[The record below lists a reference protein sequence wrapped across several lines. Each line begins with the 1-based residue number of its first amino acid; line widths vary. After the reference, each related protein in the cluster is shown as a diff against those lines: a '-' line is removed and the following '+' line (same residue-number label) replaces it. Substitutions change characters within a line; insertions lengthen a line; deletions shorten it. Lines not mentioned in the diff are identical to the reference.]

1 MNKRTILDEEIGA
14 KGRGGQWPRPLQSG
28 EALIVQGRT
37 RIEGRVAADVDAKRR
52 AYVWSIDAG
61 VNFRWLLVEI
71 GVVWEGDS

>member
-1 MNKRTILDEEIGA
+1 
-14 KGRGGQWPRPLQSG
+14 
-28 EALIVQGRT
+28 
-37 RIEGRVAADVDAKRR
+37 VDAKRR